1 MSTLFDDVQ
10 VLGLLVQAMGAAL
23 IGLLCFM
30 LNGVVQRA
38 ALSAWWVGWLCL
50 AGGLIALLV
59 EQAMPATAAMTLPL
73 YMFGEYLFGYW
84 IVEGCAHFG
93 GRPWSRRLLPVL
105 VAVFA
110 VAAIAIPHLI
120 GYDFR
125 AIFMLQSLALAT
137 IFISALIALAP
148 AARRTPSSPGLLAM
162 RGALA
167 LLVVAFL
174 SYIPIFGANLLLSVP
189 LPLTWLKLSSAVQLV
204 CEFLLGF
211 GGAVLVMEENHR
223 GLAVS
228 YDDLAAS
235 SAKYRDAAER
245 DALTGVYNRHAFF
258 DMLNSLH
265 DDGTPAQGCAAML
278 DVDALKQL
286 NDNHGHTAGDAALV
300 RVASAVTH
308 RARRDDRL
316 FRWGGDEFLLVTFGL
331 PAADLA
337 ARLDLVNHELSAPDP
352 VPVQVSYGAVE
363 FGNAGE
369 LLDAV
374 KHADAKMYASKRE
387 RAALRRRMGFEIVEN
402 TLSAQP
408 GIPNDDTG
416 GRA

>member
-1 MSTLFDDVQ
+1 MTTLFDNVQ

-30 LNGVVQRA
+30 LNGVVQRQ

-50 AGGLIALLV
+50 AGGLSALLI
-59 EQAMPATAAMTLPL
+59 EQAVPATAAVTLPL
-73 YMFGEYLFGYW
+73 YMFGEYMFGYW

-93 GRPWSRRLLPVL
+93 GRPWSRRHLPVL
-105 VAVFA
+105 VTLFAIAA
-110 VAAIAIPHLI
+110 VAIPQLI

-137 IFISALIALAP
+137 IFIAALIALAP

-162 RGALA
+162 RVALA

-174 SYIPIFGANLLLSVP
+174 SYIPIFGANILLNEP
-189 LPLTWLKLSSAVQLV
+189 LPLTWLKLSSAVHLV

-235 SAKYRDAAER
+235 SARYRDAAER

-258 DMLNSLH
+258 HMLDALRDS
-265 DDGTPAQGCAAML
+265 GAPASGCAAML
-278 DVDALKQL
+278 DVDELKQL

-300 RVASAVTH
+300 RVANTVAQ

-316 FRWGGDEFLLVTFGL
+316 FRWGGDEFLLIALGL
-331 PAADLA
+331 HAADLSV
-337 ARLDLVNHELSAPDP
+337 RLELVNQELAVSGPL
-352 VPVQVSYGAVE
+352 PVQVSFGAVE
-363 FGNAGE
+363 FGHIGE

-374 KHADAKMYASKRE
+374 KRADTHMYARKRE
-387 RAALRRRMGFEIVEN
+387 RAALKRQATFELIGD
-402 TLSAQP
+402 AQP
-408 GIPNDDTG
+408 AQADPNGDPA
-416 GRA
+416 GRD

>member
-1 MSTLFDDVQ
+1 MTTLFDNVQ
-10 VLGLLVQAMGAAL
+10 VLGLLVQALGAAL

-30 LNGVVQRA
+30 LNGVVQRP
-38 ALSAWWVGWLCL
+38 ALSAWWVGWLSL
-50 AGGLIALLV
+50 AGGLFALLI
-59 EQAMPATAAMTLPL
+59 EQAVPATAAVTLPL

-105 VAVFA
+105 FGLFA
-110 VAAIAIPHLI
+110 IAAIAIPHLI

-137 IFISALIALAP
+137 IFIAALIALAP
-148 AARRTPSSPGLLAM
+148 AARRAPSSPGLMAM
-162 RGALA
+162 RGALI
-167 LLVVAFL
+167 LLIVTFL
-174 SYIPIFGANLLLSVP
+174 SYIPIFGASVLTNMP
-189 LPLTWLKLSSAVQLV
+189 LPLTWLKLSSAVHLV
-204 CEFLLGF
+204 SEFLLGF
-211 GGAVLVMEENHR
+211 GGAVLVLEENHH

-258 DMLNSLH
+258 RMLDALREG
-265 DDGTPAQGCAAML
+265 GTPAHGCAAML
-278 DVDALKQL
+278 DVDELKQL
-286 NDNHGHTAGDAALV
+286 NDNHGHSAGDAALV
-300 RVASAVTH
+300 RVAKAVAQ

-316 FRWGGDEFLLVTFGL
+316 FRWGGDEFLLIALGL
-331 PAADLA
+331 HAPDLA
-337 ARLDLVNHELSAPDP
+337 VRLDQVNQELSAPEP
-352 VPVQVSYGAVE
+352 VPVHVSYGAVE

-374 KHADAKMYASKRE
+374 KHADADMYTSKRE
-387 RAALRRRMGFEIVEN
+387 RAALKRGV
-402 TLSAQP
+402 
-408 GIPNDDTG
+408 
-416 GRA
+416 